1 MLEFCTVREAGETA
15 NRFADS
21 GEREYKK
28 TTVLAG
34 TVVFLIYRVYSV
46 LMQRFFGTDLGAC
59 IAQDALRGVF
69 ALSAFFVDLDVHRA
83 DLQAFAAL
91 DTFAFIAMYAQ
102 ERKIAHRL

>member
-1 MLEFCTVREAGETA
+1 M
-15 NRFADS
+15 
-21 GEREYKK
+21 
-28 TTVLAG
+28 LAG

-46 LMQRFFGTDLGAC
+46 LMQRFFGTDFGAC

-83 DLQAFAAL
+83 DLQAFAAS

>member
-1 MLEFCTVREAGETA
+1 MLEFCTVRKAGDSA

-21 GEREYKK
+21 GESEGVKENIKK

-69 ALSAFFVDLDVHRA
+69 TLSAFFVDLDVHRA

-102 ERKIAHRL
+102 E

>member
-1 MLEFCTVREAGETA
+1 MLEFCTVRKAGESA

-21 GEREYKK
+21 GEREDIKENIK

-102 ERKIAHRL
+102 E

>member
-1 MLEFCTVREAGETA
+1 MLEFCTVRKAGDSA

-21 GEREYKK
+21 GEREHKK

-102 ERKIAHRL
+102 E

>member
-1 MLEFCTVREAGETA
+1 MLEFCTVGKAGESA

-21 GEREYKK
+21 GEREHKK

-46 LMQRFFGTDLGAC
+46 LMQRFFGADLGAC

-102 ERKIAHRL
+102 E

>member
-1 MLEFCTVREAGETA
+1 M
-15 NRFADS
+15 
-21 GEREYKK
+21 
-28 TTVLAG
+28 LAG
-34 TVVFLIYRVYSV
+34 TVVFLIYRVYSRVYSV
-46 LMQRFFGTDLGAC
+46 LVQRFFGTDLGAC

-102 ERKIAHRL
+102 E

>member
-1 MLEFCTVREAGETA
+1 MNFAQSGKREIQQIDLLIPVKE
-15 NRFADS
+15 NI
-21 GEREYKK
+21 KQK

-34 TVVFLIYRVYSV
+34 TVVFLIYRGYSV

-102 ERKIAHRL
+102 E

>member
-1 MLEFCTVREAGETA
+1 
-15 NRFADS
+15 
-21 GEREYKK
+21 
-28 TTVLAG
+28 
-34 TVVFLIYRVYSV
+34 
-46 LMQRFFGTDLGAC
+46 MQRFFGTDLGAC
-59 IAQDALRGVF
+59 IAQDAFRGVF

>member
-1 MLEFCTVREAGETA
+1 MLEFCTVRKAGDSA
-15 NRFADS
+15 NRFADP
-21 GEREYKK
+21 GESEGVKENIKK

-102 ERKIAHRL
+102 E